1 MPSTLAALGLVSD
14 PVRDINPWLRYAPG
28 PRSIAALFY
37 SYYERLF
44 SATRPP
50 DYRLR
55 GLPPAAGPRRGQRPR
70 RKAAAPVD
78 GAAPQPGGVLAMRSG
93 QAAALAGI
101 TPNCRI
107 MCAMS
112 MYSRSL
118 TIFPELYNC

>member
-1 MPSTLAALGLVSD
+1 
-14 PVRDINPWLRYAPG
+14 
-28 PRSIAALFY
+28 
-37 SYYERLF
+37 
-44 SATRPP
+44 
-50 DYRLR
+50 
-55 GLPPAAGPRRGQRPR
+55 
-70 RKAAAPVD
+70 
-78 GAAPQPGGVLAMRSG
+78 MRSG